1 MPKDCINSLEEWL
14 DECEKLF
21 TGIDLAKIV
30 NMDETS
36 IYLDFPGKY
45 SYAKKGSRRVKA
57 TTTGNERTRIS
68 AAVFQQILSSS
79 NPNNIP
85 TYENPTT
92 KNKRT
97 STKKTT
103 TLKDAECN
111 ICKIKFTKHDLT
123 RHRNSCQAKAAKKS

>member
-1 MPKDCINSLEEWL
+1 MPKDCLKTLEDWL

-57 TTTGNERTRIS
+57 TTTGNERNEQE
-68 AAVFQQILSSS
+68 FQPLLLLQVMVQNCRFSV
-79 NPNNIP
+79 
-85 TYENPTT
+85 
-92 KNKRT
+92 
-97 STKKTT
+97 
-103 TLKDAECN
+103 
-111 ICKIKFTKHDLT
+111 
-123 RHRNSCQAKAAKKS
+123 

>member
-1 MPKDCINSLEEWL
+1 MKLLLLYKTGRELPKDCINSLEEWL

-36 IYLDFPGKY
+36 IFLDFPGKY

-68 AAVFQQILSSS
+68 AA
-79 NPNNIP
+79 
-85 TYENPTT
+85 
-92 KNKRT
+92 
-97 STKKTT
+97 
-103 TLKDAECN
+103 
-111 ICKIKFTKHDLT
+111 FTF
-123 RHRNSCQAKAAKKS
+123 AAKFDCKVPLAINVR

>member
-1 MPKDCINSLEEWL
+1 MKLLFLFKTGRELPKECINSLEEWL

-68 AAVFQQILSSS
+68 AAFTFAANGTKLPIFCV
-79 NPNNIP
+79 IP
-85 TYENPTT
+85 RVTDLNCDIPA
-92 KNKRT
+92 N
-97 STKKTT
+97 
-103 TLKDAECN
+103 
-111 ICKIKFTKHDLT
+111 CK
-123 RHRNSCQAKAAKKS
+123 